1 MKDAQNEIR
10 LKEVALKEI
19 DGINIGSSDMNPE
32 TSVNCE
38 KGNYNFMK
46 KKKENLLQ

>member
-19 DGINIGSSDMNPE
+19 DIDGSDMNPE
-32 TSVNCE
+32 TNVSCE